1 MKLVLKK
8 RPKGVT
14 IVEGFPGF
22 GLVGT
27 IALEFL
33 LEQLDTV
40 KIGTVEMNEVPAMVA
55 IHNSKVIEPISIH
68 YNKKHNLVFVHAIN
82 AGRDMGWALADLV
95 LDLASKLEAKQVISL
110 EGVGSSKPGK
120 SRVFYYYT
128 GKKQLKKVVEIAQ
141 PLKEGVIVGVTG
153 ALLSKYTKLPILAL
167 FAEAQS
173 QMPDSK
179 GAAQIIR
186 AFDMF
191 TGLDIDPKPLEK
203 QAQQFEEKLRTIK
216 RQQDQTQKAV
226 QKRDLS
232 YVG

>member
-1 MKLVLKK
+1 MKLVLNK

-27 IALEFL
+27 IALEYL
-33 LEQLDTV
+33 LEHLDTV
-40 KIGTVEMNEVPAMVA
+40 KIGSVEMDEIPAMVA

-68 YNKKHNLVFVHAIN
+68 YNKKNNLVFVHAIN
-82 AGRDMGWALADLV
+82 AGRDLGWALADVV
-95 LDLASKLEAKQVISL
+95 LELASKLEAKQIISL
-110 EGVGSSKPGK
+110 EGVGSSQPGK

-128 GKKQLKKVVEIAQ
+128 GKRKMALEQAA

-153 ALLSKYTKLPILAL
+153 ALLSKTTKLPILAL

-173 QMPDSK
+173 QLPDSK
-179 GAAQIIR
+179 SAAQIIR
-186 AFDMF
+186 VFDEI
-191 TGLDIDPKPLEK
+191 TGLDIDPKPLDK
-203 QAQQFEEKLRTIK
+203 QAKVFEDKLRGIK
-216 RQQDQTQKAV
+216 KQQDKTEKAV